1 MIRLKFQGYRC
12 TPDALS
18 SLHGQSL
25 EFTLTVPLSS
35 LFDKNYFQKILL
47 TLYFCLRVLTAA
59 ELDLFERGDPESIN
73 PELGVDEQ
81 ADLLPYNRY

>member
-1 MIRLKFQGYRC
+1 MEKL
-12 TPDALS
+12 T
-18 SLHGQSL
+18 HGL
-25 EFTLTVPLSS
+25 I
-35 LFDKNYFQKILL
+35 KII
-47 TLYFCLRVLTAA
+47 FKKCFRVLTAA